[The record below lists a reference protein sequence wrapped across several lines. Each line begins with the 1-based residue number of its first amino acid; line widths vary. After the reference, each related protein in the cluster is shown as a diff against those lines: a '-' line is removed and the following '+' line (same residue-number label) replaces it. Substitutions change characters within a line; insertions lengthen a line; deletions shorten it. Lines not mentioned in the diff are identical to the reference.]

1 MMETEPNST
10 SNPVNGIL
18 DLSLQQF
25 EIEQAAIKNE
35 LHTENGFTNQRITLN
50 FWLRRRI
57 TYFLLQSYVP
67 CTLITILSW
76 VSFWINYEATAAR
89 VSLGITTVMTM
100 TTIYTHVS
108 SGMPKIPDLKAL
120 DVFMLACF
128 VFVFMALLE
137 YAVVNYSFFGR
148 RRLKS
153 KQNKGKSQ
161 KSIYLGTWSKP

>member
-1 MMETEPNST
+1 MRT
-10 SNPVNGIL
+10 
-18 DLSLQQF
+18 
-25 EIEQAAIKNE
+25 
-35 LHTENGFTNQRITLN
+35 LHTQNDFTNHRITLKDSGKLKRPFRFLRYCSPFQ

-108 SGMPKIPDLKAL
+108 AGMPKIPDLKAL
-120 DVFMLACF
+120 DVYMLACF
-128 VFVFMALLE
+128 GKRLVFK
-137 YAVVNYSFFGR
+137 NC
-148 RRLKS
+148 
-153 KQNKGKSQ
+153 SQ
-161 KSIYLGTWSKP
+161 F